1 MDDIVK
7 LAITKWPD
15 VPDCFGWLGLD
26 ARGDWYMRDDH
37 VQSKGNF
44 PQSKGSRL
52 QHEKLIDFIGRNYE
66 CDQQGRWF
74 FQNGPQRVYVELEA
88 TPWIWRIQPDETLQT
103 HTGRTARMQ
112 GCFVDEVGY
121 FYLDTEIG
129 FGLVHTQDMHLALS
143 PIESGLWVPKEVT
156 RANLSQ
162 QFGYTRSP
170 QLGLKKQILA

>member
-7 LAITKWPD
+7 QAISKWPH

-26 ARGDWYMRDDH
+26 ARGDWYLRDDH
-37 VQSKGNF
+37 VQSKGRF

-88 TPWIWRIQPDETLQT
+88 TPWIWRLQLDGSLQS
-103 HTGRTARMQ
+103 HTGRSARMQ
-112 GCFVDEVGY
+112 RCYVDEVGY
-121 FYLDTEIG
+121 FYIDTEIG
-129 FGLVHTQDMHLALS
+129 FGLVHTQDMHLAMP
-143 PIESGLWVPKEVT
+143 PIESGLWVPLEVT
-156 RANLSQ
+156 RAALSQ

-170 QLGLKKQILA
+170 QGAHQQTESA